1 MVPGKPSGAGG
12 VEPRDSL
19 GAPLRAPYLALLK
32 CASYDPSG
40 RSIPWHSTPTCAIKP
55 HMDGAPI
62 RVRGCL
68 VHPPA
73 SMKLEKSWEIS
84 IMSPYLAPPVFAPHW
99 PHIFASALP
108 LCPCTTLKNACT
120 LRVSAPVDRS
130 PGWSVPLKHL
140 RYGDTCMRHLKRM
153 SAKTSSEY
161 RVQRKMS
168 N

>member
-40 RSIPWHSTPTCAIKP
+40 RSIPWHSTLTCAIKP

-68 VHPPA
+68 GHPPA

-84 IMSPYLAPPVFAPHW
+84 IMYPYLAPPYLPRIGPTF
-99 PHIFASALP
+99 LP
-108 LCPCTTLKNACT
+108 LHYP
-120 LRVSAPVDRS
+120 
-130 PGWSVPLKHL
+130 SVPALLSKMLAH
-140 RYGDTCMRHLKRM
+140 
-153 SAKTSSEY
+153 SESQHQLIDP
-161 RVQRKMS
+161 RVGLSR
-168 N
+168 